1 MVSHYF
7 SSVRVYLWYQKCII
21 KQNTPI
27 WSFHNLFAGEK
38 KYICHRCPF
47 QCEMPNPLK
56 IHLAL
61 ECGTLTKEDLWQRLR
76 PTRTKSPSTLPTSPL
91 NFSITSS
98 TISPTP
104 LVVLPT
110 VELMATRTTSISAF
124 KPYHKPV
131 SKIVYEKPAK
141 LKVNEMAK
149 ICSILP
155 PPLRP
160 SLHPPT
166 EVSCEERKVD
176 SGNHSVVTID
186 EATILYK
193 RAVEMETIASNL
205 GKFKQG
211 HLCIYCGKVYSR
223 KYGLKIHIR

>member
-1 MVSHYF
+1 MY
-7 SSVRVYLWYQKCII
+7 
-21 KQNTPI
+21 
-27 WSFHNLFAGEK
+27 LFAGEK

-61 ECGTLTKEDLWQRLR
+61 ECGTLTKEDLWRRLK
-76 PTRTKSPSTLPTSPL
+76 PLPIKSPLPLPTSPL
-91 NFSITSS
+91 NFSITSNS
-98 TISPTP
+98 
-104 LVVLPT
+104 LLPPP
-110 VELMATRTTSISAF
+110 VGLSAAELMAKRTASISAF
-124 KPYHKPV
+124 KPYQKPM
-131 SKIVYEKPAK
+131 SKIVYDKPTK
-141 LKVNEMAK
+141 MRVDGMAK
-149 ICSILP
+149 IYSILP
-155 PPLRP
+155 PPSLP
-160 SLHPPT
+160 SLPSTT
-166 EVSCEERKVD
+166 EVNCEESKTS
-176 SGNHSVVTID
+176 SGSHSLVTID

>member
-1 MVSHYF
+1 
-7 SSVRVYLWYQKCII
+7 
-21 KQNTPI
+21 
-27 WSFHNLFAGEK
+27 
-38 KYICHRCPF
+38 
-47 QCEMPNPLK
+47 MPNPLK

-61 ECGTLTKEDLWQRLR
+61 ECGTLTKEDLWQRLKPLR
-76 PTRTKSPSTLPTSPL
+76 IKSPLPPLPTSPL

-98 TISPTP
+98 TLLPTP
-104 LVVLPT
+104 LVVLPAA
-110 VELMATRTTSISAF
+110 ELMAQRTTSISAF
-124 KPYHKPV
+124 KPYQKPV
-131 SKIVYEKPAK
+131 SKIIHEKPTK
-141 LKVNEMAK
+141 MRVDGMAK
-149 ICSILP
+149 IYSILP
-155 PPLRP
+155 PPSLP

-166 EVSCEERKVD
+166 EVSCEESKAS
-176 SGNHSVVTID
+176 SGNHSLVTID